1 MAGLP
6 KGIQMVPAV
15 VQLQSAR
22 ASVRLQQDD
31 QLLECVL
38 QAPLEQLPAVCGI
51 PALQGMFRI
60 YPSGAKQDLTGGN
73 RRDKIDR

>member
-6 KGIQMVPAV
+6 KGIQNGTGSCSA
-15 VQLQSAR
+15 STAR

-51 PALQGMFRI
+51 PALQGMFRV